1 MLRLFL
7 LFRYSSRLLY
17 FRLRSKFRLRLVLR
31 FLEFFVDEFGRR
43 KRKVGRTLFEEID
56 FGEAVR
62 MVKKSLV
69 GVDFGEVERRSK

>member
-1 MLRLFL
+1 M
-7 LFRYSSRLLY
+7 
-17 FRLRSKFRLRLVLR
+17 LR

-43 KRKVGRTLFEEID
+43 KRKVGRTFLEEID

>member
-1 MLRLFL
+1 M
-7 LFRYSSRLLY
+7 
-17 FRLRSKFRLRLVLR
+17 
-31 FLEFFVDEFGRR
+31 DEFGRR
-43 KRKVGRTLFEEID
+43 KRKVGRTFLEEID